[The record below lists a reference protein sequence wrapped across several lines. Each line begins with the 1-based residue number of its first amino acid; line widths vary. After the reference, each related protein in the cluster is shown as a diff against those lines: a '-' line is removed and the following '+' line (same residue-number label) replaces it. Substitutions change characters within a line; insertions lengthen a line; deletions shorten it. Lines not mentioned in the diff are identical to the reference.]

1 MLWGCIGHSVGMYWV
16 PGHAGVLGN
25 EIADDLARGGSAL
38 DVSWLTSIG
47 FGGEVLVIPKNRL
60 EN

>member
-1 MLWGCIGHSVGMYWV
+1 MYWV